1 MFSCKLALISPFI
14 LQDHLTLNFEL
25 HSIFLS
31 NHIRYMFLAPITISH
46 FTQQEFPVSSRFIH
60 NTDELS
66 TSTMVHDMVPTSISG
81 LYQNA
86 LLENRHRVRAT
97 LAPLRSAQLR
107 AVKSVT
113 KVPSII
119 ERSKKRMAELARS
132 LSERIYPSTP
142 STTVVTL
149 PKGSMDVFVSTLGE
163 NLNAEH
169 FMRASRESSIS
180 HVSIPASPL
189 LLMPPPLPSPI
200 PSLSDPTTA
209 GPGKIII
216 HCIRH
221 AEVSTPPDTLFLL
234 EANSLAG

>member
-1 MFSCKLALISPFI
+1 M
-14 LQDHLTLNFEL
+14 
-25 HSIFLS
+25 
-31 NHIRYMFLAPITISH
+31 TISH
-46 FTQQEFPVSSRFIH
+46 FTQQRFPVSSRFIH
-60 NTDELS
+60 NTDVLS
-66 TSTMVHDMVPTSISG
+66 TSTMTHDMVPTSING

-113 KVPSII
+113 KVPSFI
-119 ERSKKRMAELARS
+119 EHSKKKLVELARS
-132 LSERIYPSTP
+132 LSERVFPHTP

-180 HVSIPASPL
+180 HLSITPSPL
-189 LLMPPPLPSPI
+189 LLMPPPQPSPI
-200 PSLSDPTTA
+200 PSLSDPRTA
-209 GPGKIII
+209 RSGKIII

-221 AEVSTPPDTLFLL
+221 AEVSRTTPPSPFSR
-234 EANSLAG
+234 EANSLAGRTQQIEAGRQSQLGPHRSKAYQTRN

>member
-1 MFSCKLALISPFI
+1 MLR
-14 LQDHLTLNFEL
+14 DRLTLNFEL
-25 HSIFLS
+25 HSLFLS
-31 NHIRYMFLAPITISH
+31 NQIRYRFLAPITISH

-60 NTDELS
+60 NTDVLS
-66 TSTMVHDMVPTSISG
+66 TSTMTHDMVPTSISG

-97 LAPLRSAQLR
+97 LAPLRSAHLR

-113 KVPSII
+113 EVPSII
-119 ERSKKRMAELARS
+119 EHSKKRLVELVRS
-132 LSERIYPSTP
+132 LSERVYPRTP

-180 HVSIPASPL
+180 HVSIPASSL
-189 LLMPPPLPSPI
+189 LLLPPPLTSPI

-209 GPGKIII
+209 GPGKIVI

-221 AEVSTPPDTLFLL
+221 AEVSAPPDAPFLL
-234 EANSLAG
+234 EANSLTGRTQQIAA